1 MRWRETGREL
11 YIVLGGDLAVAILL
25 ILFTH
30 GVDSGYL
37 LYSLTPVITAALLIE
52 FRVAIAVAAVF
63 VLTPFLAHSFFSQ
76 FMDEYEWFLD
86 GNRLPVLILYGALGL
101 LVPVVAS
108 RTNLNIHRFIAIDA
122 VLDERRRMRR
132 EMHDGVAQS
141 LNYLN
146 LRAGAVSKAL
156 ADRELDKVG
165 AGIDEMRDVVRA
177 TYDDIRESLD
187 QLTDEAV
194 TNPLIPTLADY
205 TQEFSKRHAIQ
216 VEFQAPD
223 ALRNLLPQG
232 ELQLLRIAQEALTNI
247 RKHARASKALI
258 KLQDVGSAVEMWVID
273 DGVGFGKSDG
283 DSGDLIHHHG
293 LTIMKERAES
303 LGGTLEIRT
312 GSENTTEIHV
322 VVPR

>member
-1 MRWRETGREL
+1 MGPEYEQRLHRFLVGYRFFTFCLAVILIQVIPGPEVLGGQEYLILSLVGVYTLLKVLSPLRWRETGREL

-156 ADRELDKVG
+156 AR
-165 AGIDEMRDVVRA
+165 
-177 TYDDIRESLD
+177 S
-187 QLTDEAV
+187 
-194 TNPLIPTLADY
+194 
-205 TQEFSKRHAIQ
+205 
-216 VEFQAPD
+216 
-223 ALRNLLPQG
+223 
-232 ELQLLRIAQEALTNI
+232 
-247 RKHARASKALI
+247 
-258 KLQDVGSAVEMWVID
+258 
-273 DGVGFGKSDG
+273 
-283 DSGDLIHHHG
+283 
-293 LTIMKERAES
+293 
-303 LGGTLEIRT
+303 
-312 GSENTTEIHV
+312 
-322 VVPR
+322 PRCS